1 MKKKPDRREYLR
13 ARLISGPDGRTWVQR
28 IEREGSGILTSLT
41 EADGL
46 VELPEDLRRVDPG
59 DPVEFV
65 PFSELGVLG

>member
-1 MKKKPDRREYLR
+1 MKKKPERREYLR

-46 VELPEDLRRVDPG
+46 VEVAEQTTRIERGDL
-59 DPVEFV
+59 VEFV
-65 PFSELGVLG
+65 PFSELGVAP